1 MSVSVEK
8 ARSATRELLD
18 GINHLLPQL
27 SSNATPLTMVDV
39 EAMVHSDAATLFVA
53 TDEGKVVGTLTLVIF
68 SIPTGVRAWIED
80 VVVDENARGL
90 GIGEALTNAAVN
102 EARGRGV
109 RSIDL
114 TSRPSREVANALY
127 QKLGFERRETN
138 VYRFLVEPPEGDLK

>member
-8 ARSATRELLD
+8 AMAATAELLA
-18 GINHLLPQL
+18 GLNNLLPQL
-27 SSNATPLTMVDV
+27 SANATTLTMVDV
-39 EAMVHSDAATLFVA
+39 ETMVNSDAATLFVA
-53 TDEGKVVGTLTLVIF
+53 TDNGVIVGTLTLIIF
-68 SIPTGVRAWIED
+68 PIPTGVRAWIED

-90 GIGEALTNAAVN
+90 GIGEALTTAAVN

-127 QKLGFERRETN
+127 RKLGFERRETN
-138 VYRFLVEPPEGDLK
+138 VYRFFIDR